1 MIGPDAIRRITDR
14 VLQAS
19 PADQTEV
26 VVIAGEEQLTR
37 FANNEIHQHV
47 SETNAEIRIRAV
59 IGQQVGVAATNDP
72 SEAGLQ
78 RALDAAVAI
87 AHHQPPNPEFT
98 SLPTPQPI
106 TPAEG
111 WSQATA
117 DCTPQRRAEDVGT
130 IIRLAEA
137 QELVAAGAFS
147 TTTEE
152 IAVANSLGVWAYHP
166 GTRALINTVVMG
178 EASGWAAYA
187 SRDSD
192 AIDAEAIGREACDK
206 ALRSRNPQ
214 PLAPGAYP
222 VVLESYAVAELLTY
236 LNLIGFGALALQE
249 GRSPI
254 EPGRQQAASNIT
266 IYDDGIDP
274 TGLPLPF
281 DYEGVPKQP
290 VPLIKNGI
298 SMGVVYDTQTA
309 AKARQHSTGHALSAP
324 NTYGPFALNLFI
336 KPGGTPQAELVKG
349 IERGVYVTRFWYVN
363 IVHPKQ
369 SLLTGMTRDGTFLI
383 ENGEI
388 AGPINNLRFTQSML
402 EALRNVQDIS
412 RETLLHRDFVGS
424 AQRVPALKI
433 GAFNFSSATEF

>member
-14 VLQAS
+14 VLTAS

-47 SETNAEIRIRAV
+47 SETNAEIRIRAI
-59 IGQQVGVAATNDP
+59 IGQQIGVAATNDP

-87 AHHQPPNPEFT
+87 AQHQPPNPQFT

-106 TPAEG
+106 TPADG

-117 DCTPQRRAEDVGT
+117 DCMPQRRAEDVGT

-137 QELVAAGAFS
+137 QGLVAAGAFS
-147 TTTEE
+147 TKTEE

-166 GTRALINTVVMG
+166 GTHALINTVVMG
-178 EASGWAAYA
+178 EASGWAAAA
-187 SRDSD
+187 SRDISE
-192 AIDAEAIGREACDK
+192 IDVEAIGREACDK
-206 ALRSRNPQ
+206 AVRSRNPQ

-249 GRSPI
+249 GRSPL
-254 EPGRQQAASNIT
+254 ELGQQQAAPNIT
-266 IYDDGIDP
+266 VYDDGTDP
-274 TGLPLPF
+274 TGLPMPF
-281 DYEGVPKQP
+281 DYEGVPKQL
-290 VPLIKNGI
+290 VPLIKNGVSAGI
-298 SMGVVYDTQTA
+298 VYDTQTA
-309 AKARQHSTGHALSAP
+309 AKDRQHSTGHALAAP
-324 NTYGPFALNLFI
+324 NTYGPIALNLFI
-336 KPGGTPQAELVKG
+336 KPGGTPKAELVKG

-388 AGPINNLRFTQSML
+388 VGPINNLRFTQSVL

-412 RETLLHRDFVGS
+412 RETLLHRDFLG
-424 AQRVPALKI
+424 ATYRTPALKI
-433 GAFNFSSATEF
+433 ATFNFSSATEF